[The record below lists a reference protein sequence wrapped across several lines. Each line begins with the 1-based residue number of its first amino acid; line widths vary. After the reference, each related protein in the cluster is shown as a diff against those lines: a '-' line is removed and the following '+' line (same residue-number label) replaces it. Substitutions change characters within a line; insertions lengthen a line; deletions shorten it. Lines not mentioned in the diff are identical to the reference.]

1 MERLTERFE
10 NGQAAVLGCGN
21 NCKYDY
27 KYCNDYLETC
37 PTITEIY
44 EKLAAYEDAEEQG
57 RILPAPLDGVER
69 FSLDGGKTIWQRV
82 YEPDMTEEGTA
93 MNENEAIGVL
103 KDFDKQVTAKADGAY
118 QSTIGKMACDMAIKA
133 LEDLQQYQQ
142 IGTPEELRVL
152 KDKQVAKMVSLR
164 RHVRKLDG
172 FDEGDCPTC
181 GESVSR
187 ECDGDDIFCP
197 SCGQKLDWSDEEWSE
212 ELKPCPFCDG
222 KAVVEV
228 VEPHKHIICKM
239 PVYKGGAFI
248 ECTECGC
255 AISGETEIEVTEKW
269 NRRAN
274 DEETDCR
281 G

>member
-82 YEPDMTEEGTA
+82 YEPDMTDGGA
-93 MNENEAIGVL
+93 VVMNENEAIEVL

-118 QSTIGKMACDMAIKA
+118 QTDAGKMACDTAIKA
-133 LEDLQQYQQ
+133 LEEVQQYRQ
-142 IGTPEELRVL
+142 IGTVEECRA
-152 KDKQVAKMVSLR
+152 AK
-164 RHVRKLDG
+164 
-172 FDEGDCPTC
+172 EG
-181 GESVSR
+181 
-187 ECDGDDIFCP
+187 
-197 SCGQKLDWSDEEWSE
+197 
-212 ELKPCPFCDG
+212 
-222 KAVVEV
+222 
-228 VEPHKHIICKM
+228 
-239 PVYKGGAFI
+239 
-248 ECTECGC
+248 
-255 AISGETEIEVTEKW
+255 
-269 NRRAN
+269 
-274 DEETDCR
+274 
-281 G
+281 